1 MRLTNRECVLALDA
15 GGTAAK
21 IGIVA
26 RAEAADSAA
35 DAGGARAN
43 PGAAADAGA
52 GWRVLDAR
60 EIPMPST
67 GSAEEIAEAYAA
79 AARMG
84 LSCAAARGLSAAGVG
99 VSTPGPFDYGA
110 GVSLMRHKYAAI
122 EGMSVRGF
130 IGRATGGLPVRF
142 IHDAF
147 AFLLGA
153 LAYSD
158 GAADA
163 GEGRVG
169 GGSAGGCEGAAAGRS
184 VGANVCG
191 ATIGTGLGFAAMVGG
206 RLLRNASGGPAI
218 SVYAAPYLDGIAED
232 YVSRRGVEG
241 CYSRRGGRGSP
252 TVKEMAAAARSGDAL
267 CAGVFEET
275 GTHLARI
282 LAPIVQKGGYG
293 TLFLGGQI
301 AKAGELLAAP
311 ARRAF
316 AELGI
321 SCEVAP
327 AARID
332 EAPLLGA
339 ARLFLDEEVL

>member
-26 RAEAADSAA
+26 AAD
-35 DAGGARAN
+35 DASSGDR
-43 PGAAADAGA
+43 
-52 GWRVLDAR
+52 WQVLDAR

-84 LSCAAARGLSAAGVG
+84 LDCAAKRGLSAAGVG
-99 VSTPGPFDYGA
+99 VSTPGPFDYEA

-153 LAYSD
+153 LAFS
-158 GAADA
+158 GGSAAGA
-163 GEGRVG
+163 GEGGRGAGGGGFAVG
-169 GGSAGGCEGAAAGRS
+169 GGSAAAGRG

-191 ATIGTGLGFAAMVGG
+191 ATIGTGLGFAAMEGG

-218 SVYAAPYLDGIAED
+218 SVYAAPYLEGIAED

-241 CYSRRGGRGSP
+241 CYRRRGGTGGP
-252 TVKEMAAAARSGDAL
+252 TVKEMAAAARSGDPL
-267 CAGVFEET
+267 CISVFEET

-282 LAPIVQKGGYG
+282 LAPIVKAGDYG

-301 AKAGELLAAP
+301 AKAGGLLAAP
-311 ARRAF
+311 ARRTF

-321 SCEVAP
+321 PCAVVP
-327 AARID
+327 ATHID

-339 ARLFLDEEVL
+339 ARLFLDEEVLI

>member
-26 RAEAADSAA
+26 RAAA
-35 DAGGARAN
+35 DAAATSGAK
-43 PGAAADAGA
+43 ADAGA
-52 GWRVLDAR
+52 AATSVAAYGCADSGWQVFDAR

-67 GSAEEIAEAYAA
+67 GSAGEIAEAYAA
-79 AARMG
+79 AARVG
-84 LSCAAARGLSAAGVG
+84 IACAAARGLSVAGVG
-99 VSTPGPFDYGA
+99 VSTPGPFDYEA

-130 IGRATGGLPVRF
+130 IGRAAGGLPVRF

-153 LAYSD
+153 LAYAS
-158 GAADA
+158 
-163 GEGRVG
+163 
-169 GGSAGGCEGAAAGRS
+169 AAGR
-184 VGANVCG
+184 GPGGDVCG
-191 ATIGTGLGFAAMVGG
+191 ATIGTGLGFAAMKGG

-241 CYSRRGGRGSP
+241 CYSRRGGPGCP
-252 TVKEMAAAARSGDAL
+252 TVKEMAAAARSGDPL
-267 CAGVFEET
+267 CAAVFEET

-282 LAPIVQKGGYG
+282 LAPVVQAGGYRA
-293 TLFLGGQI
+293 LFLGGQI
-301 AKAGELLAAP
+301 AKAGELLSAP

-321 SCEVAP
+321 PCAVET
-327 AARID
+327 AAHID

-339 ARLFLDEEVL
+339 ARLFLDEEVR

>member
-1 MRLTNRECVLALDA
+1 
-15 GGTAAK
+15 
-21 IGIVA
+21 
-26 RAEAADSAA
+26 
-35 DAGGARAN
+35 
-43 PGAAADAGA
+43 
-52 GWRVLDAR
+52 
-60 EIPMPST
+60 MPSA
-67 GSAEEIAEAYAA
+67 GSADEIAEAYAM

-84 LSCAAARGLSAAGVG
+84 LACAEARGLSVAGVG
-99 VSTPGPFDYGA
+99 VSTPGPFDYEA

-153 LAYSD
+153 LAFSGGE
-158 GAADA
+158 GAAGA
-163 GEGRVG
+163 G
-169 GGSAGGCEGAAAGRS
+169 SAAAGRS
-184 VGANVCG
+184 PGANVCG
-191 ATIGTGLGFAAMVGG
+191 ATIGTGLGFAAMESG
-206 RLLRNASGGPAI
+206 RLLRNASGGPAV

-241 CYSRRGGRGSP
+241 CYSRRGGPGCPS
-252 TVKEMAAAARSGDAL
+252 VKDMAAAARSGDAL
-267 CAGVFEET
+267 CIGVFEET

-282 LAPIVQKGGYG
+282 LAPIVKTGGYG
-293 TLFLGGQI
+293 SLFLGGQI

-321 SCEVAP
+321 SCAVA
-327 AARID
+327 AAAHID

-339 ARLFLDEEVL
+339 ARLFLDEEVLL

>member
-26 RAEAADSAA
+26 RAVAAA
-35 DAGGARAN
+35 
-43 PGAAADAGA
+43 GAAADGRLDA
-52 GWRVLDAR
+52 GWRVFDAR
-60 EIPMPST
+60 EIPMPSA
-67 GSAEEIAEAYAA
+67 GSAEEIAEAYGE

-84 LSCAAARGLSAAGVG
+84 MACATARGLSVAGVG
-99 VSTPGPFDYGA
+99 VSTPGPFDYEA

-130 IGRATGGLPVRF
+130 IGRAAGGLPVRF

-153 LAYSD
+153 LAYS

-163 GEGRVG
+163 GGGRAAG
-169 GGSAGGCEGAAAGRS
+169 ANGSAAPGRS
-184 VGANVCG
+184 PGADVCADVCG
-191 ATIGTGLGFAAMVGG
+191 ATIGTGLGFAAMKSG

-241 CYSRRGGRGSP
+241 CYSRRGGPGNP
-252 TVKEMAAAARSGDAL
+252 TVKEMAAAARSGDTL
-267 CAGVFEET
+267 CIGVFEET

-282 LAPIVQKGGYG
+282 LAPIVQAGGFG

-301 AKAGELLAAP
+301 AKAGELLADP

-321 SCEVAP
+321 SCAVEP
-327 AARID
+327 AAHID

-339 ARLFLDEEVL
+339 ARLFLDEEVR

>member
-26 RAEAADSAA
+26 RAAAA
-35 DAGGARAN
+35 DAGARADAAAD
-43 PGAAADAGA
+43 AAADAGA
-52 GWRVLDAR
+52 GWRVFDAR
-60 EIPMPST
+60 EIPMPSA

-84 LSCAAARGLSAAGVG
+84 MACAAARGLSVAGVG
-99 VSTPGPFDYGA
+99 VSTPGPFDYEA

-122 EGMSVRGF
+122 EGLSVRGF

-153 LAYSD
+153 LAFS
-158 GAADA
+158 GA
-163 GEGRVG
+163 
-169 GGSAGGCEGAAAGRS
+169 EGAAAAGGGSSAGGRLP
-184 VGANVCG
+184 GADVCG
-191 ATIGTGLGFAAMVGG
+191 ATIGTGLGFAAMKSG

-241 CYSRRGGRGSP
+241 CYSRRGGPGCPS
-252 TVKEMAAAARSGDAL
+252 VKEMAAAARSGDAL
-267 CAGVFEET
+267 CVGVFEET

-282 LAPIVQKGGYG
+282 LAPIVKAGGFG

-301 AKAGELLAAP
+301 AKAGELLAGP

-321 SCEVAP
+321 PCAVT
-327 AARID
+327 AAAHID

-339 ARLFLDEEVL
+339 ARLFLDEEVLL

>member
-1 MRLTNRECVLALDA
+1 MRLTNRECVLAIDA

-26 RAEAADSAA
+26 RAE
-35 DAGGARAN
+35 GGAT
-43 PGAAADAGA
+43 ADAGA
-52 GWRVLDAR
+52 KAAKRSAAAERLEAQWQVLDAR

-84 LSCAAARGLSAAGVG
+84 LDCAAKRGLSAIGVG
-99 VSTPGPFDYGA
+99 VSTPGPFDYEA

-130 IGRATGGLPVRF
+130 IGRATGGLQVRF

-153 LAYSD
+153 LAFS
-158 GAADA
+158 
-163 GEGRVG
+163 G
-169 GGSAGGCEGAAAGRS
+169 GVSAGGEGAAAERS
-184 VGANVCG
+184 AGANVCG
-191 ATIGTGLGFAAMVGG
+191 ATIGTGLGFAAMEGG

-218 SVYAAPYLDGIAED
+218 SVYAEPYLEGIAED

-241 CYSRRGGRGSP
+241 CYRRRGGNGSP
-252 TVKEMAAAARSGDAL
+252 TVKEMAAAARSGDPL
-267 CAGVFEET
+267 CRSVFEET

-282 LAPIVQKGGYG
+282 LAPIVKAGGYG

-301 AKAGELLAAP
+301 AKAGELLSAP
-311 ARRAF
+311 ARQTF

-321 SCEVAP
+321 PCAVVP
-327 AARID
+327 AAHID

-339 ARLFLDEEVL
+339 ARLFLDEEVLS